1 MDVVDLD
8 RYLAKS
14 VGEEVNLENK
24 GRKKGWK
31 EEKRKVQLGH
41 SCFLVLRVMD
51 TP

>member
-24 GRKKGWK
+24 GRKKG
-31 EEKRKVQLGH
+31 
-41 SCFLVLRVMD
+41 
-51 TP
+51 